1 MNAEDSVRLRTLEER
16 FAFLEKHVAAQDRAM
31 LEMAERIDGVET
43 KLRLL
48 RERMADPGDSGGPGA
63 VPDERPPHY

>member
-31 LEMAERIDGVET
+31 LDMAERIDGVET

-48 RERMADPGDSGGPGA
+48 RERMADPGGPGA
-63 VPDERPPHY
+63 TPDERPPHY